1 MIHWREGTVRAVTM
15 TWSGVHQTRVELT
28 SPLPGR
34 EDSER
39 EIAAI
44 AYTEIVGTP
53 RPGDRVLVN
62 VSALARR
69 LGTGG
74 FGLIVALPENLPADP
89 PPQPGHMV
97 KDRYAPLQTMVLGVD
112 DQESAHHTAIRDA
125 ASLSGLPVIVADL
138 HSALPAAL
146 AGIRVAAPEARVAYV
161 MTDGAALPLPFS
173 RAAAELRACGWLA
186 ATISVGQAYGGD
198 YEAVTIHS
206 ALLAAAEVARADIV
220 IVSQGPGNLGT
231 GTPYGFTGMM
241 VADHLNAAALLGG
254 TPIAL
259 ARMSNADARGRHY
272 GISHHTL
279 TAVGQAANP
288 GCLVPLPDLAQLSD
302 AEISETLGAEAAD
315 PRSVIETV
323 SAQLPGLQRHTVD
336 WVDPRGL
343 LAELQQVPV
352 RLSTMG
358 RGLTEDP
365 VSFIAAAAAGTCAA
379 AARLS

>member
-1 MIHWREGTVRAVTM
+1 MIHWREGTVCEVTR
-15 TWSGVHQTRVELT
+15 TWPGVHQTRVELT
-28 SPLPGR
+28 AALPGR
-34 EDSER
+34 ADDDRLIS
-39 EIAAI
+39 AI
-44 AYTEIVGTP
+44 AYTGIVGTP
-53 RPGDRVLVN
+53 AAGDRVLVN

-74 FGLIVALPENLPADP
+74 FGLIVALPQKLPADP

-112 DQESAHHTAIRDA
+112 DQESEHHAAIRDT
-125 ASLSGLPVIVADL
+125 ASLSGLPVVVADL
-138 HSALPAAL
+138 HSALPAIL
-146 AGIRVAAPEARVAYV
+146 AGIRAADPALRVVYV

-173 RAAAELRACGWLA
+173 RSVAELRERGWLA

-206 ALLAAAEVARADIV
+206 ALLAAAEVAGADVV

-241 VADHLNAAALLGG
+241 VADHLNAAAFLGG
-254 TPIAL
+254 LPIAV

-288 GCLVPLPDLAQLSD
+288 GCLVPLPDLTQLTD
-302 AEISETLGAEAAD
+302 AEVAAAIGAEGAD
-315 PRSVIETV
+315 PRAVIDTV
-323 SAQLPGLQRHTVD
+323 DSQLPELSRQDID

-358 RGLTEDP
+358 RGLSEDP
-365 VSFIAAAAAGTCAA
+365 LSFIAAAAAGTCAA
-379 AARLS
+379 GRLA

>member
-1 MIHWREGTVRAVTM
+1 MIHWREGTVCEVTK
-15 TWSGVHQTRVELT
+15 TWPGVHQTRVELT
-28 SPLPGR
+28 APLPGR
-34 EDSER
+34 EDDDGVIS
-39 EIAAI
+39 AI
-44 AYTEIVGTP
+44 AYTDIVGTP
-53 RPGDRVLVN
+53 AAGDRVLVN

-74 FGLIVALPENLPADP
+74 FGLIVALPEKLPADP

-112 DQESAHHTAIRDA
+112 DQESEHHTTIRDT

-138 HSALPAAL
+138 HSALPAIL
-146 AGIRVAAPEARVAYV
+146 AGIQATAPEARVAYV

-173 RAAAELRACGWLA
+173 RSVAELRERGWLA

-206 ALLAAAEVARADIV
+206 ALLAAAEVARADVV

-241 VADHLNAAALLGG
+241 AADHLNAAAFLGG
-254 TPIAL
+254 LPIAV

-279 TAVGQAANP
+279 TAVGMAANP
-288 GCLVPLPDLAQLSD
+288 GCLVPLPDLTQLSD
-302 AEISETLGAEAAD
+302 EEVTAAIGAEGAD
-315 PRSVIETV
+315 PRAVIDTV
-323 SAQLPGLQRHTVD
+323 DSQLPELARHD
-336 WVDPRGL
+336 IEWVDPRGL
-343 LAELQQVPV
+343 LGELQQVPV

-358 RGLTEDP
+358 RGLSEDP

-379 AARLS
+379 GRLA

>member
-1 MIHWREGTVRAVTM
+1 MIHWREGTVCEVTK
-15 TWSGVHQTRVELT
+15 TWPGVHQTRVELT
-28 SPLPGR
+28 APLPGL
-34 EDSER
+34 EDGDRVIS
-39 EIAAI
+39 AI
-44 AYTEIVGTP
+44 AYTDIVGAP
-53 RPGDRVLVN
+53 AAGDRVLVN

-97 KDRYAPLQTMVLGVD
+97 KDRYTPLQTMVLGVD
-112 DQESAHHTAIRDA
+112 DQESEHHTTIRDT
-125 ASLSGLPVIVADL
+125 ASLSGLPVVVADL
-138 HSALPAAL
+138 HSALPAIL
-146 AGIRVAAPEARVAYV
+146 AGIQATAPEARVAYV
-161 MTDGAALPLPFS
+161 MTDGAALPLSFS
-173 RAAAELRACGWLA
+173 RSVAELRERGWLA

-206 ALLAAAEVARADIV
+206 ALLAAAEVARADVV

-241 VADHLNAAALLGG
+241 VADHLNAAAFLGG
-254 TPIAL
+254 LPIAV

-279 TAVGQAANP
+279 TAVGMAANP
-288 GCLVPLPDLAQLSD
+288 GCLVPLPDLTQLTD
-302 AEISETLGAEAAD
+302 AEVTAAIGADGAD
-315 PRSVIETV
+315 PRAVIDTV
-323 SAQLPGLQRHTVD
+323 DAQLPELSRQDID

-358 RGLTEDP
+358 RGLSEDP
-365 VSFIAAAAAGTCAA
+365 LSFIAAAAAGTCAA
-379 AARLS
+379 GRLA